1 MIPRRCVTAAA
12 VVLTAACAL
21 VPVPATAASARPLG
35 DFTVHR
41 YDGLVAAPGELRV
54 RHVEDLAEIP
64 ATQAGPDTDRLGRD
78 AWARQRCATA
88 ARDSEVRVDGRAVP
102 LPGSDVPETSLS
114 RGLTRCPQELL
125 SSPAGT
131 TTGALRDRGPTH
143 RHPHDD
149 GHGHHHSRDDG
160 PGRPHPHG
168 TTHTHGGRTHTHPAA
183 PTPRGTILLGFA
195 GGLVPSPSA
204 VVVLVGA
211 AALGRAWFGLLLV
224 VAYGAGPALVLT
236 RGRVRGR
243 QGGQRGEP
251 APGPAPPPDNGPVG
265 GAGAPER
272 APGIGVRRRP
282 GGRIGVQGGGIR
294 TRLSYFRGERE
305 NSPGCEWGAPCPRNR
320 AVSG

>member
-41 YDGLVAAPGELRV
+41 YDGLVAAPGALRV
-54 RHVEDLAEIP
+54 RHVEDLTEIP
-64 ATQAGPDTDRLGRD
+64 ATQAGPG
-78 AWARQRCATA
+78 
-88 ARDSEVRVDGRAVP
+88 
-102 LPGSDVPETSLS
+102 
-114 RGLTRCPQELL
+114 
-125 SSPAGT
+125 
-131 TTGALRDRGPTH
+131 
-143 RHPHDD
+143 
-149 GHGHHHSRDDG
+149 
-160 PGRPHPHG
+160 
-168 TTHTHGGRTHTHPAA
+168 
-183 PTPRGTILLGFA
+183 
-195 GGLVPSPSA
+195 A
-204 VVVLVGA
+204 VV
-211 AALGRAWFGLLLV
+211 RAGSGVNRLL
-224 VAYGAGPALVLT
+224 A
-236 RGRVRGR
+236 RR
-243 QGGQRGEP
+243 
-251 APGPAPPPDNGPVG
+251 PPDNGPVG